1 MAHGLHD
8 LLQGCFDD
16 AVLGGLAVLVDDC
29 DLHDT
34 ISPFLIQ
41 SSFCCP
47 HAGGPSAR
55 PCPSGKG
62 TFPLPGTQPL
72 LYTKVAWFVGSV
84 KAFCPT
90 ILLHFSLSGK
100 FFHANVLILA
110 DVLPAPGRR
119 SAACTKAPQAF
130 CALCLS
136 AQLLFLLTGYDGHQQ
151 RRGQQLLRRGAQ
163 PHKGRRYDDG
173 LMV

>member
-16 AVLGGLAVLVDDC
+16 AVLGGLTVLVDDC

-72 LYTKVAWFVGSV
+72 LYTRVAWFVGSV

-110 DVLPAPGRR
+110 DVLPVPGTVHKNI
-119 SAACTKAPQAF
+119 AETL
-130 CALCLS
+130 CALSVSPASFS
-136 AQLLFLLTGYDGHQQ
+136 A
-151 RRGQQLLRRGAQ
+151 
-163 PHKGRRYDDG
+163 DG
-173 LMV
+173 LRWASAEAWAAASAPRCTAA